1 MLALKNSVIDL
12 HQSEKKT
19 LVGFF
24 SLYITLCIV
33 ILIFISFV
41 YYKFQKDLM
50 LSQKRINLQ
59 NYSNEFIIE
68 LKQLHINFDK
78 NRVYPRDTR
87 FKTAIYDSDKQLIFS
102 TLKSNSVQ
110 LDNIVY
116 TSNKTIHF
124 IKEPE
129 SYYLGARYVILEIE
143 DNQTWLNDIEQEI
156 MIFTSIGLVF
166 MLFIGY
172 WLLKLFIKPMRDAMH
187 LLDRFIKDTTHEL
200 NTPISAIVSNIE
212 MINTTNLDEKLA
224 RKIRRI
230 DIGAKTVSNIYQD
243 LTYLTLNHQIMSQNE
258 HLDVGKI
265 LYQRVEYF
273 ATLANVKHIEF
284 KMDIQKDVVLLIDIK
299 KLSKLIDNLISNAIK
314 YNKINGTI
322 DITLKEKYI
331 SIRDS
336 GKGIKKEQLALLY
349 NRYSRFDKTVGGF
362 GIGLNIVSMIC
373 KEYHL
378 GINISSEVNIGTKVE
393 VKWK

>member
-12 HQSEKKT
+12 HHSEKKT

-33 ILIFISFV
+33 ILLFISFV

-78 NRVYPRDTR
+78 TQVYPRDKR

-102 TLKSNSVQ
+102 TLTSSRVQ

-116 TSNKTIHF
+116 TSNNTIHF

-143 DNQTWLNDIEQEI
+143 DDQTWLDDIEQEI
-156 MIFTSIGLVF
+156 MIFTSIGLII

-172 WLLKLFIKPMRDAMH
+172 WLLQLFIKPMRDAMH

-200 NTPISAIVSNIE
+200 NTPISAIVANIE
-212 MINTTNLDEKLA
+212 MINTDDLDEKLA

-243 LTYLTLNHQIMSQNE
+243 LTYLTLNHKIMSQNE
-258 HLDVGKI
+258 EVDIGEL

-273 ATLANVKHIEF
+273 DTLANVKHIKFQMEIKDKIF
-284 KMDIQKDVVLLIDIK
+284 LFMDVK

-314 YNKINGTI
+314 YNKIDGFI
-322 DITLKEKYI
+322 KITLEQNSL
-331 SIRDS
+331 SIQDS
-336 GKGIKKEQLALLY
+336 GKGIKEEQLALLY
-349 NRYSRFDKTVGGF
+349 DRYSRFDKTVGGF

-373 KEYHL
+373 KEYDL
-378 GINISSEVNIGTKVE
+378 GIEITSQVNKGTKVE
-393 VKWK
+393 VTWK